1 MALQKV
7 SFVRASEADWKEV
20 FRVELDLM
28 SKTYASFRTEKE
40 VRDSFKKSNV
50 FLIKSDGELIGTTSY
65 DTGEKGT
72 AYLVSLGILRK
83 HQGQGFG
90 REALDWLLAEVVRTG
105 HKKATLRVHPSNEK
119 AKQMYERRGFKA
131 VRPEENPY
139 GDGEPRLFMEKDLT
153 R

>member
-1 MALQKV
+1 M
-7 SFVRASEADWKEV
+7 

-40 VRDSFKKSNV
+40 VRDSFRKSNV

-65 DTGEKGT
+65 DPGEDGT
-72 AYLVSLGILRK
+72 AYLAGLGILRK

-90 REALDWLLAEVVRTG
+90 REALDWLLAEVKRQG
-105 HKKATLRVHPSNEK
+105 YKKATLRVHPDNKK
-119 AKQMYERRGFKA
+119 AKEMYERRGFRV

-139 GDGEPRLFMEKDLT
+139 GDEQPRLFMEKVLDQ
-153 R
+153 